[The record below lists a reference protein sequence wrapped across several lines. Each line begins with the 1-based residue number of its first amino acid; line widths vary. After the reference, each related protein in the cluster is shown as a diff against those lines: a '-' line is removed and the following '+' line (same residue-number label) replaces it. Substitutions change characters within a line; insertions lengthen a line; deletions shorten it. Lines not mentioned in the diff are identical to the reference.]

1 MFITA
6 VLCADAQGFA
16 TWCRSQGFTGVSDGA
31 ESHSGKWLAVRVLE
45 PADLAGHEV
54 HRVDYAPGF
63 WRGDRAHT
71 EALDSLARAAIHRPE
86 PDKGSCGPGQRHS
99 RG

>member
-6 VLCADAQGFA
+6 VLCADAEGFA

-31 ESHSGKWLAVRVLE
+31 ESHSGKWLAVRILQ
-45 PADLAGHEV
+45 PSDLAGLVV

-63 WRGDRAHT
+63 WRGERTST
-71 EALDSLARAAIHRPE
+71 EALDTLAQAVVHRPQ
-86 PDKGSCGPGQRHS
+86 PAPGDNSPAQRHA

>member
-16 TWCRSQGFTGVSDGA
+16 TWCRSRGFTGVSDGA
-31 ESHSGKWLAVRVLE
+31 ESHSGKWLAVRVLQ
-45 PADLAGHEV
+45 PADLAGLGV
-54 HRVDYAPGF
+54 HRVDYAPDF
-63 WRGDRAHT
+63 WRGDQAQT
-71 EALDSLARAAIHRPE
+71 KALDTLARAAITRPG
-86 PDKGSCGPGQRHS
+86 PGQGSSGPGQRHS

>member
-6 VLCADAQGFA
+6 VLCADAEGFA
-16 TWCRSQGFTGVSDGA
+16 TWCRSQGYTGVGDGA
-31 ESHSGKWLAVRVLE
+31 ESHSGKWLAVRILIPTDLTGLE
-45 PADLAGHEV
+45 V
-54 HRVDYAPGF
+54 QRVDYAPGF

-71 EALDSLARAAIHRPE
+71 DALDALARAAIHP
-86 PDKGSCGPGQRHS
+86 PDPGPGPQSPAQRHS